1 MCKINGHSL
10 FTYMFQ
16 PTSNWKKLAS
26 SKERANQV
34 AAAKTN
40 AAETIANNSDG
51 DEVSKTAATAQ
62 VNKQKK
68 NQSLN
73 SLRVPLQSSS
83 VGASVGSSGTPLGL
97 NLGG

>member
-10 FTYMFQ
+10 FTYLVQ
-16 PTSNWKKLAS
+16 PHNAKKLYS
-26 SKERANQV
+26 SHERAKRE
-34 AAAKTN
+34 AAAKQQ
-40 AAETIANNSDG
+40 AEETKLANSDG
-51 DEVSKTAATAQ
+51 DENAKTATTAQ

-73 SLRVPLQSSS
+73 SLRVPLESSN

>member
-10 FTYMFQ
+10 FTYIAQ
-16 PTSNWKKLAS
+16 PHNAKKLYS
-26 SKERANQV
+26 SKEREQKIAT
-34 AAAKTN
+34 AKQQ
-40 AAETIANNSDG
+40 AEETKLANSDG
-51 DEVSKTAATAQ
+51 DEVSKTATTAQ

>member
-10 FTYMFQ
+10 FTYIAQ
-16 PTSNWKKLAS
+16 PHNAKKLYS
-26 SKERANQV
+26 SEKRARKIEETK
-34 AAAKTN
+34 AAAQADIEKN
-40 AAETIANNSDG
+40 HSDG
-51 DEVSKTAATAQ
+51 DENAKSATTAQ